1 MFIGNGTF
9 GPKDATKILLSL
21 LTLLKCFKYMKLG
34 KVQAL
39 LVLTTWGPV
48 SVDNGKAF
56 NKEIQIQIKGE
67 RRKKVEKQ
75 SMLFLL
81 FPLW

>member
-1 MFIGNGTF
+1 M
-9 GPKDATKILLSL
+9 
-21 LTLLKCFKYMKLG
+21 G

-39 LVLTTWGPV
+39 LLLTLTTRGTV
-48 SVDNGKAF
+48 LVDDVKIVKAF
-56 NKEIQIQIKGE
+56 NKEIKIQIKVE

-81 FPLW
+81 FSLR

>member
-9 GPKDATKILLSL
+9 GPKDAPDLTFTTDFTKVFSV
-21 LTLLKCFKYMKLG
+21 YEVG

-39 LVLTTWGPV
+39 LVFTTWGPV
-48 SVDNGKAF
+48 SVDNGRAF

>member
-1 MFIGNGTF
+1 
-9 GPKDATKILLSL
+9 
-21 LTLLKCFKYMKLG
+21 MKLG

-48 SVDNGKAF
+48 SVDNGRAF